1 MSESGSGR
9 RHERI
14 PVNEPASIVSDGRVR
29 EGVVRD
35 LSESGAAI
43 EFHIEKCELICLD
56 IGQEVGPRSQSL
68 DRPAR
73 IIRHYESGFA
83 VNFDDYGNDD

>member
-1 MSESGSGR
+1 MTGR

-14 PVNEPASIVSDGRVR
+14 PVNEPVSIVSRGQVR

-43 EFHIEKCELICLD
+43 EFDLEKGEPICLD
-56 IGQEVGPRSQSL
+56 IGHDVGLRSPSL

-83 VNFDDYGNDD
+83 VNFDDYGKDD

>member
-1 MSESGSGR
+1 MSEGGR

-14 PVNEPASIVSDGRVR
+14 PVNEPASIVSQGQVR
-29 EGVVRD
+29 AGVVRD

-43 EFHIEKCELICLD
+43 EFDLDKDEPICLD
-56 IGQEVGPRSQSL
+56 IGSDVGLRSKSL

-83 VNFDDYGNDD
+83 VNFDDYDKND

>member
-1 MSESGSGR
+1 MTGTGR

-14 PVNEPASIVSDGRVR
+14 PVNEPASIVSGGQ
-29 EGVVRD
+29 EHAAVVRD
-35 LSESGAAI
+35 VSESGAAI
-43 EFHIEKCELICLD
+43 EFDLDKGEPICLD
-56 IGQEVGPRSQSL
+56 IGHDVGVRSKSL

-83 VNFDDYGNDD
+83 VNFDDYDEKT